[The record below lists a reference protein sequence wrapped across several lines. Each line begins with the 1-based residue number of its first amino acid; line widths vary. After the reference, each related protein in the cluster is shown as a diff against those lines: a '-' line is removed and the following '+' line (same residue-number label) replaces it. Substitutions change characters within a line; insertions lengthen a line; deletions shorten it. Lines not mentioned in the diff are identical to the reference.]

1 MGEVQ
6 HYWVGENDIG
16 KRLDLF
22 LTEAA
27 VDYSRSQIQKLITD
41 GLATINGNMVKAGYK
56 IREGDLVRLKIPG
69 QEKVVVKPE
78 KIPLEIYYEDRDL
91 MVINK
96 PRGMVV
102 HPGAGHYS
110 GTLVNAL
117 LYYTGELSR
126 VNGEMR
132 PGIVHRLDKDT
143 SGLLMVAKNDA
154 AHISLAQQ
162 LKDRSASRIYLAL
175 AHGEVRDARGV
186 IDAPIGRDPRNRQK
200 MAVVYKGSRP
210 AVTIY
215 QVRDRYRGYTYLQL
229 KLETG
234 RTHQIRVHLAFI
246 GHPIVGDPR
255 YGPAKPHFHL
265 SGQFLHATTIGFKHP
280 RTAAHMEFTAPLP
293 GELATILA
301 DLAAG

>member
-117 LYYTGELSR
+117 LYYTDELSR